1 MTTAQPYFT
10 AAGVLP
16 HDFTLSYEQLEASI
30 LVMGPPRKRWDA
42 DTRHKLVRQSRVL
55 VAQLWRV
62 GIEEVYLDGSF
73 VEAKPR
79 PNDIDGYF
87 VCSAD
92 QFFDVQLPQLQQFDS
107 CWTWDEDKLRF
118 AADTAKPQLPM
129 WHKYRVELYPHYVEL
144 AACGIKGPTGEDL
157 TFPDAFRRRRDDF
170 RPKGLIRI
178 IP

>member
-1 MTTAQPYFT
+1 MMESKAPYFT
-10 AAGVLP
+10 ADGVLP
-16 HDFTLSYEQLEASI
+16 HDFTLTYAQLEASI
-30 LVMGPPRKRWDA
+30 LVMGPPRKKWDA

-55 VAQLWRV
+55 VEQLWRV

-73 VEAKPR
+73 VETKPR

-92 QFFDVQLPQLQQFDS
+92 HFFDVQLPALQKLDS

-129 WHKYRVELYPHYVEL
+129 WHKYRVELYPTTWSSRRAGSRGRRVRTSRSRMPFG
-144 AACGIKGPTGEDL
+144 AAGRIS
-157 TFPDAFRRRRDDF
+157 A
-170 RPKGLIRI
+170 PKG
-178 IP
+178 